1 MKGIILA
8 GGSGTRLYPATIA
21 VSKQMIPIYDKP
33 MIYYPMSLLMRAGI
47 RDVLVIS
54 TPLDLPGFRRL
65 FGDGSHLG
73 MNISYAEQAVPN
85 GLAQAFVIGAEFV
98 GNDTAALVLGDNIF
112 HGHALTEQLKSAAK
126 LKEGAVV
133 FGCYVQ
139 DPERYG
145 VVEFDE
151 NFKAL
156 SIEEKPQHPKSNYA
170 VPGLYFYDNEVV
182 EIAKK
187 LKPSAR
193 GEYEITDVNKE
204 YLRRGKLKVNVFSRD
219 IDWFDTGTHDSLL
232 QASSYVEAIEK
243 RKGIKIACLEEIAF
257 LNGFI
262 SREELRER
270 GERMSKTGYGQYLLK
285 LANGEIRTPEV

>member
-47 RDVLVIS
+47 RDVLIIS

-170 VPGLYFYDNEVV
+170 VPGLYFYDNDVL
-182 EIAKK
+182 EIARA
-187 LKPSAR
+187 LRPSAR

-204 YLRRGKLKVNVFSRD
+204 YLRRGTLKVNLFSRD

>member
-85 GLAQAFVIGAEFV
+85 GLAQAFVIGADFV

-156 SIEEKPQHPKSNYA
+156 SIEEKPAHPKSNYA
-170 VPGLYFYDNEVV
+170 VPGLYFYDNDVL
-182 EIAKK
+182 EIART
-187 LKPSAR
+187 LRPSAR

-204 YLRRGKLKVNVFSRD
+204 YLRRGTLKVNLFSRD

-262 SREELRER
+262 SREELREC
-270 GERMSKTGYGQYLLK
+270 GEHMSKTGYGQYLLK
-285 LANGEIRTPEV
+285 LANGEIKTPEV

>member
-54 TPLDLPGFRRL
+54 TPLDLPGFKRL

-151 NFKAL
+151 NFKAR
-156 SIEEKPQHPKSNYA
+156 SIEEKPVHPKSNYA
-170 VPGLYFYDNEVV
+170 VPGLYFYDNDVL
-182 EIAKK
+182 EIART
-187 LKPSAR
+187 LRPSAR

-204 YLRRGKLKVNVFSRD
+204 YLRRGTLKVNLFSRD

-262 SREELRER
+262 SREELFAR
-270 GERMSKTGYGQYLLK
+270 GEQMSKTGYGQYLLK
-285 LANGEIRTPEV
+285 LANGEIKTPEV

>member
-54 TPLDLPGFRRL
+54 TPLDLPGFKRL

-145 VVEFDE
+145 VVEFDD

-156 SIEEKPQHPKSNYA
+156 SIEEKPAHPKSNYA
-170 VPGLYFYDNEVV
+170 VPGLYFYDNDVL
-182 EIAKK
+182 EIART
-187 LKPSAR
+187 LRPSAR

-204 YLRRGKLKVNVFSRD
+204 YLRRGTLKVNLFSRD

-262 SREELRER
+262 SREELFAR
-270 GERMSKTGYGQYLLK
+270 GEQMSKTGYGQYLLK
-285 LANGEIRTPEV
+285 LANGEIKTPEV

>member
-21 VSKQMIPIYDKP
+21 LSKQMIPVYDKP

-54 TPLDLPGFRRL
+54 TPTDLPGFERL

-73 MNISYAEQAVPN
+73 MNISYAEQSVPN

-145 VVEFDE
+145 VVEFDKDF
-151 NFKAL
+151 NAV
-156 SIEEKPQHPKSNYA
+156 SIEEKPVKPKSNYA

-182 EIAKK
+182 EIAKN

-204 YLRRGKLKVNVFSRD
+204 YLRRGRLKVNVFSRD

>member
-54 TPLDLPGFRRL
+54 TPTDLPGFKRL
-65 FGDGSHLG
+65 FGDGAHLG

-85 GLAQAFVIGAEFV
+85 GLAQAFVIGADFV

-170 VPGLYFYDNEVV
+170 VPGLYFYDNDVL
-182 EIAKK
+182 EIARA
-187 LKPSAR
+187 LRPSVR

-204 YLRRGKLKVNVFSRD
+204 YLRRGTLKVNLFSRD

>member
-54 TPLDLPGFRRL
+54 TPLDLPGFKRL

-73 MNISYAEQAVPN
+73 MNVSYAEQPVPN

-156 SIEEKPQHPKSNYA
+156 SIEEKPAHPKSNYA
-170 VPGLYFYDNEVV
+170 VPGLYFYDNDVL
-182 EIAKK
+182 EIART
-187 LKPSAR
+187 LRPSAR

-204 YLRRGKLKVNVFSRD
+204 YLRRGTLKVNLFSRD

-262 SREELRER
+262 SREELREC
-270 GERMSKTGYGQYLLK
+270 GEHMSKTGYGQYLLK
-285 LANGEIRTPEV
+285 LANGEIKTPEV

>member
-85 GLAQAFVIGAEFV
+85 GLAQAFVIGADFV

-170 VPGLYFYDNEVV
+170 VPGLYFYDNDVL
-182 EIAKK
+182 EIART
-187 LKPSAR
+187 LRPSAR

-204 YLRRGKLKVNVFSRD
+204 YLRRGTLKVNLFSRD

-285 LANGEIRTPEV
+285 LANGEIKTPEV

>member
-21 VSKQMIPIYDKP
+21 LSKQMIPVYDKP

-54 TPLDLPGFRRL
+54 TPTDLPGFERL
-65 FGDGSHLG
+65 FGDGAHLG
-73 MNISYAEQAVPN
+73 MNISYAEQSVPN

-145 VVEFDE
+145 VVEFDKDF
-151 NFKAL
+151 NAV
-156 SIEEKPQHPKSNYA
+156 SIEEKPAEPKSNYA

-182 EIAKK
+182 EIAKN